1 MIQIGTEIMS
11 DWPIYAKTLKEIL
24 EELGCTEIDKGV
36 FKISEELL
44 NSYPVTL
51 QDDGMGYGVNEMY
64 LTLAESTIYKSDIG
78 NIFNLWRD
86 ANHNTKESGGLD

>member
-11 DWPIYAKTLKEIL
+11 DWPIYAKTFKEIL
-24 EELGCTEIDKGV
+24 EELGCKELENGV

-44 NSYPVTL
+44 TSYPVTL

-64 LTLAESTIYKSDIG
+64 ITLAEGTVYKSDIG

-86 ANHNTKESGGLD
+86 ANYTTEESGNLD

>member
-24 EELGCTEIDKGV
+24 EELGCIEIDKGV

-44 NSYPVTL
+44 KRI
-51 QDDGMGYGVNEMY
+51 QDGAKISEDLEPRFQKYF
-64 LTLAESTIYKSDIG
+64 D
-78 NIFNLWRD
+78 FF
-86 ANHNTKESGGLD
+86 